1 MRSGRGL
8 RSVVFTILVAAAF
21 EPHAVAFV
29 FPAGPPA
36 PKPLPVDP
44 TLQGLWTVSGSLCG
58 DAGANAERVRVTQAG
73 GVATAVTLT
82 GDACVPAGGIVWTGK
97 VPPRPAPGVPYV
109 IPVELRGLPSRPA
122 TGGQNG
128 ALRFGG
134 NALVNGELVSGGLR
148 STYRRGIPVDAPFVD
163 GLPTVTPKQLS
174 RDVLLAHYGEKPP
187 NGKLEISAN
196 ILIRN
201 AKIWIAVNRVYD
213 AVSNDPRSDGH
224 ATALRLGA
232 REILLFTA
240 GPECCVQA
248 YAYDA
253 TNDEAAV
260 LLLPGA
266 TSIPG
271 PVTPWLYGEPDAKL
285 TSVLVR
291 YFQEIAGPL
300 RPVARGGWAED
311 SAATAA
317 ALGRAGQ
324 DEVRAGRGPRTVDE
338 AVELEHKREAEAA
351 LRLAGDAVQP
361 MRSPMDGNLPETF
374 PARKVVSMPGF
385 IHVVV
390 PAGFHAKAADAAQVS
405 LKRIGQEA
413 NEEVHFNMFPFNR
426 AGSLMRAADMTA
438 QEYMI
443 SVAARGGD
451 YREEKRAM
459 ATCGGDHIGIR
470 TWASLRT
477 DAGGP
482 VLFMRSCL
490 FVIGQKVFQAGY
502 MVTADRIAVEGSL
515 LDAIMKSAAFGD
527 AADAQSP

>member
-36 PKPLPVDP
+36 PKPPTVDP
-44 TLQGLWTVSGSLCG
+44 TLQGLWTVSGALCG

-97 VPPRPAPGVPYV
+97 VPPRPAPGV
-109 IPVELRGLPSRPA
+109 
-122 TGGQNG
+122 
-128 ALRFGG
+128 
-134 NALVNGELVSGGLR
+134 
-148 STYRRGIPVDAPFVD
+148 
-163 GLPTVTPKQLS
+163 
-174 RDVLLAHYGEKPP
+174 
-187 NGKLEISAN
+187 
-196 ILIRN
+196 
-201 AKIWIAVNRVYD
+201 
-213 AVSNDPRSDGH
+213 PRSDGH

-338 AVELEHKREAEAA
+338 AVELERKREAEAA

-390 PAGFHAKAADAAQVS
+390 PAGFHARAADAAQVS

-413 NEEVHFNMFPFNR
+413 NEEVHFSMFPFNR